1 MSKVQGLEKESNMV
15 ELINSGGPVMWL
27 ILFCGVIALT
37 IFLERFF
44 HLHRAQIK
52 VDDFLN
58 GITTNLTHGNDLEA
72 ISICDQTPG
81 PAAHLVRTALLHRSD
96 PTDELINAV
105 QQAGIREI
113 PRLERHMNLLITLAQ
128 VLPMLGLLGTVLGLL
143 NMLAALQAGS
153 PLAEIGDLSAGL
165 WTALLTTAAGLCAGI
180 PAYAGYHF
188 LINRVESIALDMEQT
203 TEEIIYFLTHPV
215 DGAHHES

>member
-1 MSKVQGLEKESNMV
+1 MFG
-15 ELINSGGPVMWL
+15 LINSGGPVMWL
-27 ILFCGVIALT
+27 ILTSGFIALA

-52 VDDFLN
+52 IDDFLN

-72 ISICDQTPG
+72 VSICDQTPG
-81 PAAHLVRTALLHRSD
+81 PAAHIVRTALLHRNESK
-96 PTDELINAV
+96 DELVKAV
-105 QQAGIREI
+105 QQAGLREV

-143 NMLAALQAGS
+143 QMLVALQAGS
-153 PLAEIGDLSAGL
+153 PLAEIGDLSNGL
-165 WTALLTTAAGLCAGI
+165 WRALLTTAAGLSTGI

-188 LINRVESIALDMEQT
+188 LVSRVESIALDMEQSAG
-203 TEEIIYFLTHPV
+203 EIIYFLTHPSA
-215 DGAHHES
+215 GAHHGS

>member
-1 MSKVQGLEKESNMV
+1 MIGW
-15 ELINSGGPVMWL
+15 INSGGAVMWL
-27 ILFCGVIALT
+27 ILAGGFIALT
-37 IFLERFF
+37 VFLERFF

-52 VDDFLN
+52 IDDFLN
-58 GITTNLTHGNDLEA
+58 GITTNLMHGNDLEA

-96 PTDELINAV
+96 SKDELVKAV

-143 NMLAALQAGS
+143 DILSALQAGS
-153 PLAEIGDLSAGL
+153 PLAEISALSGGL
-165 WTALLTTAAGLCAGI
+165 WSALLTTAAGLITGI

-188 LINRVESIALDMEQT
+188 LVSRIESIALDMEQT
-203 TEEIIYFLTHPV
+203 AGEIIYLLTHPST
-215 DGAHHES
+215 GERHEP